1 MSAQKPEIN
10 LSLNPSYYCN
20 FRCSFCYLT
29 EQQLSDRTVLSL
41 DVVVARVD
49 ELLEHF
55 EIGHVD
61 IYGGEVLLLPEDYL
75 LGLKDIFLERGID
88 DIVIV
93 TNLSHVPDIVHDPDI
108 KLSVSY
114 DFTAREKSEKVFENI
129 FLLSNRFVMLTLAS
143 REFLDNVTPD
153 EYVNTL
159 ASLPHLWHAEIKPY
173 SSNQANDQPVSFKE
187 FEEFVWAV
195 IKHPNRNFTF
205 ENEWQLTYVVKGERN
220 AYSDDHIYITPSGDF
235 AVLEFDSSDR
245 EYFKPVEGVKG
256 YLEWCEVEKSR
267 VSLNAIC
274 NACPYYG
281 KCLSEHLREVVA
293 IDESCNGFRNLIE
306 RWEKEQ

>member
-1 MSAQKPEIN
+1 MLTDKPVIN
-10 LSLNPSYYCN
+10 LSVNPTYYCN

-29 EQQLSDRTVLSL
+29 EQQLSDRTLLPLETVEK
-41 DVVVARVD
+41 RVD
-49 ELLEHF
+49 EVLERF
-55 EIGHVD
+55 DIGHVD
-61 IYGGEVLLLPEDYL
+61 VYGGEVLLLPEEYI
-75 LGLKDIFLERGID
+75 LGLKKIFLDRDID
-88 DIVIV
+88 DIVLV
-93 TNLSHVPDIVHDPDI
+93 TNLSYVPDIVHDPELKI
-108 KLSVSY
+108 SVSY
-114 DFTAREKSEKVFENI
+114 DFSAREKSEKVFENI

-159 ASLPHLWHAEIKPY
+159 ANLPHLWHAEIKPY

-187 FEEFVWAV
+187 FEDFVWKV

-205 ENEWQLTYVVKGERN
+205 ENEWQLNYVVNGERN
-220 AYSDDHIYITPSGDF
+220 AFSDDHVYIAPTGDF
-235 AVLEFDSSDR
+235 AVLEFDDQDR
-245 EYFKPVEGVKG
+245 EYFKPVDGIDG
-256 YLEWCEVEKSR
+256 YLQWCDLERSR
-267 VSLNAIC
+267 VSKNAIC

-293 IDESCNGFRNLIE
+293 LDESCNGFRNLIE

>member
-1 MSAQKPEIN
+1 MLTDKPVIN
-10 LSLNPSYYCN
+10 LSVNPTYYCN

-29 EQQLSDRTVLSL
+29 EQQLSDRTLLPLETVEK
-41 DVVVARVD
+41 RVD
-49 ELLEHF
+49 EVLERF
-55 EIGHVD
+55 DIGHVD
-61 IYGGEVLLLPEDYL
+61 VYGGEVLLLPEEYI
-75 LGLKDIFLERGID
+75 LGLKKIFLDRDID
-88 DIVIV
+88 DIVLV
-93 TNLSHVPDIVHDPDI
+93 TNLSHVPDIVHDPELKI
-108 KLSVSY
+108 SVSY
-114 DFTAREKSEKVFENI
+114 DFSAREKSEKVFENI

-159 ASLPHLWHAEIKPY
+159 ANLPHLWHAEIKPY

-187 FEEFVWAV
+187 FEDFVWKV

-205 ENEWQLTYVVKGERN
+205 ENEWQLNYVVNGERN
-220 AYSDDHIYITPSGDF
+220 AFSDDHVYITPTGDF
-235 AVLEFDSSDR
+235 AVLEFDDQDR
-245 EYFKPVEGVKG
+245 EYFKPVDGIDG
-256 YLEWCEVEKSR
+256 YLQWCDLERSR
-267 VSLNAIC
+267 VSKNTIC

-293 IDESCNGFRNLIE
+293 LDESCNGFRNLIE